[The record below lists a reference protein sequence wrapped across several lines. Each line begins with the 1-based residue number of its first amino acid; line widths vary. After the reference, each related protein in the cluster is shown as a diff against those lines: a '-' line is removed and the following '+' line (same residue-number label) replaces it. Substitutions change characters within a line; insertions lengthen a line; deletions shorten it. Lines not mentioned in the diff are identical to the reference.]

1 MKYTGPVFRPPPEAN
16 TLLLQVTVGCT
27 HNKCTFCTMYK
38 GTPFSI
44 EKIDQIEKDLQ
55 EARNM
60 YGSLTR
66 IFLVNADAFALN
78 ARRLKEIAEKIIAY
92 FPEMETITMYASI
105 RNIRPKPDK
114 ELRELRDLR
123 INDLWVG
130 LESGSEEVLQYMN
143 KGFTLNDAY
152 KQLSRLNESGIRHNG
167 IFMLGVAGRGKG
179 IENAVD
185 TARLINQTKPQLVGV
200 TSLGIFEG
208 SDLSKEVEDKTFTPA
223 TELEILEEEKK
234 LIELIEL
241 ENIPFYG
248 DHPINATTIGG
259 IIPSDRKDMIDTI
272 NYVIETADEEFL
284 NSTINR
290 STL

>member
-55 EARNM
+55 EAKNM

-66 IFLVNADAFALN
+66 IFLVNADAFALS

-92 FPEMETITMYASI
+92 FPKMETITMYASI
-105 RNIRPKPDK
+105 RNIRSKTDE

-208 SDLSKEVEDKTFTPA
+208 SDLSKEVEDKSFIPA

-248 DHPINATTIGG
+248 DHPINAITIGG
-259 IIPSDRKDMIDTI
+259 IIPNDRKDMIDTI
-272 NYVIETADEEFL
+272 NYVIENTDEEFL